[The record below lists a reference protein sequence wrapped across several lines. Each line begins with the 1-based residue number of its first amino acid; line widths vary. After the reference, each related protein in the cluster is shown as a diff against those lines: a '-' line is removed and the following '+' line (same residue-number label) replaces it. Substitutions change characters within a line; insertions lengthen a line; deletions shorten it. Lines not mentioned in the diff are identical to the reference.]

1 MRKTMEPK
9 HSFYINMNTKK
20 ILMQELEENEY
31 DTENM
36 NPNKLNS
43 SFTQKLTDSLKEN
56 VFKMRNPKMIIPNKA
71 KEINNALKEI
81 KQNKKGKNVKNDG
94 TLQIKMDQ
102 VGNSNQPENNNHNTI
117 KICHYQRKK

>member
-81 KQNKKGKNVKNDG
+81 KQNKKGKNVKKKEK
-94 TLQIKMDQ
+94 IK
-102 VGNSNQPENNNHNTI
+102 
-117 KICHYQRKK
+117 KCK